1 MAGQMQW
8 RSTFGSSGAKSL
20 HVRYTPHERWMSCHS
35 VPGMAEPAGVMFP
48 ASSDFRTFQKLRS
61 QGWQLLDQE
70 EKVVVV

>member
-1 MAGQMQW
+1 MGQMSW
-8 RSTFGSSGAKSL
+8 RSTFGSGDAKSL
-20 HVRYTPHERWMSCHS
+20 HVRKLPHDPWVSCHS

-70 EKVVVV
+70 GKVVV